1 MPVGPNRII
10 WISHRGVTE
19 RAVENTRIAFQ
30 DAVAAGFDT
39 LETDLLATRDG
50 VIVLAHDD
58 DLSHVSASPRRISE
72 LNDDELAAIELRDGQ
87 RILRF
92 DEFVDGFAG
101 QRWLLD
107 IKPETSV
114 QVVDLL
120 ADRMQDSEFASM
132 LRERA
137 RFLFWSGREQR
148 YGQTRLPGIRCTARQ
163 TESYRAGIAS
173 FLGLPWLGGI
183 EAGKTYGLTATFK
196 GLNLFTPRVFDAY
209 HSRGARVLAYL
220 PTTRREIE
228 RAIRAGADEVILDFA
243 YDRMRSTPQQ
253 ADE

>member
-1 MPVGPNRII
+1 MPLDRNRIV

-19 RAVENTRIAFQ
+19 RAVENTPVAFQ

-39 LETDLLATRDG
+39 LETDLRSTRDG
-50 VIVLAHDD
+50 VLVLAHDD
-58 DLSHVSASPRRISE
+58 EMAHIAKSNRRISE
-72 LNDDELAAIELRDGQ
+72 TDYDEIETIPLRDGQ

-92 DEFVDGFAG
+92 EEFVDEFAG

-114 QVVDLL
+114 QVIDLL
-120 ADRMQDSEFASM
+120 AGRMQDRAFASM

-137 RFLFWSGREQR
+137 RFLFWSEREQR
-148 YGQTRLPGIRCTARQ
+148 YGQTRLSGVRCTARQ
-163 TESYRAGIAS
+163 SESYRAGIAS

-209 HSRGARVLAYL
+209 HSRGAQVLAYL
-220 PTTRREIE
+220 PESGREIE
-228 RAIRAGADEVILDFA
+228 RALWAGADEVILDFA
-243 YDRMRSTPQQ
+243 YDRMGSAP
-253 ADE
+253 

>member
-1 MPVGPNRII
+1 MKRPWDRDRIV
-10 WISHRGVTE
+10 WISHRGVTA
-19 RAVENTRIAFQ
+19 RAVENTRLAFQ

-50 VIVLAHDD
+50 VLVLAHDD
-58 DLSHVSASPRRISE
+58 DLSHIAKSNRRISE
-72 LNDDELAAIELRDGQ
+72 SNYDELEAIPLLDGQ

-92 DEFVDGFAG
+92 DEFVDEFAG

-107 IKPETSV
+107 IKPETST
-114 QVVDLL
+114 QVIDLL
-120 ADRMQDSEFASM
+120 AGWMQDRAFASM

-137 RFLFWSGREQR
+137 RFLFWSDREQR

-163 TESYRAGIAS
+163 SESYRAGIAS
-173 FLGLPWLGGI
+173 FLGLAWLGGI

-220 PTTRREIE
+220 PETGREIE
-228 RAIRAGADEVILDFA
+228 RALWAGADEVILDFA
-243 YDRMRSTPQQ
+243 YDRMVSSP
-253 ADE
+253 